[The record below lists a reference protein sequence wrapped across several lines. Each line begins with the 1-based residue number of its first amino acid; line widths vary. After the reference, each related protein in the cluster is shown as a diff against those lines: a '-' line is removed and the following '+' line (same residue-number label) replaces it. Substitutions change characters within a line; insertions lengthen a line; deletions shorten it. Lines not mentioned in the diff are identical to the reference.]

1 MSFEPTPRQVLAIWR
16 MLFMGERPLAGDLA
30 KRLGKKGRVERDQ
43 LVTAGVI
50 ELLPVAKPG
59 RGKRAALTE
68 KGWAWAQ
75 ENLDAEVSQSK
86 LAAEVLKAV
95 LKHLKR
101 YMETLGLALSE
112 VIRPN
117 PTYSGADLEE
127 LVREVYFG
135 LSGGR
140 SNIRIR
146 LSELRN
152 GLQGVPRPDLDS
164 ILLRM
169 QGDGLLSLYGLD
181 DPKEIRIED
190 EQAAINIAGF
200 EKHIVYLGG

>member
-1 MSFEPTPRQVLAIWR
+1 MSFQPTPRQSLALWR
-16 MLFMGERPLAGDLA
+16 MLFLGERPLAGDLA
-30 KRLGKKGRVERDQ
+30 KRLGKKGCLERDQ
-43 LVTAGVI
+43 LVKAGVI
-50 ELLPVAKPG
+50 ELLPVEKPG
-59 RGKRAALTE
+59 RGNQAAVTE

-86 LAAEVLKAV
+86 LAAEVLEAV

-101 YMETLGLALSE
+101 YMKTRGLALSE
-112 VIRPN
+112 IIRPN
-117 PTYSGADLEE
+117 PTYHGADLEK
-127 LVREVYFG
+127 LVREVYFS

-140 SNIRIR
+140 PNVRIR
-146 LSELRN
+146 LSELRK
-152 GLQGVPRPDLDS
+152 GLQGVSCADLDS
-164 ILLRM
+164 ILLGM
-169 QGDGLLSLYGLD
+169 QANGLLSLYGLD

>member
-1 MSFEPTPRQVLAIWR
+1 MSFQPTPRQILALWR
-16 MLFMGERPLAGDLA
+16 MLFLGERPLAGDLA
-30 KRLGKKGRVERDQ
+30 KRLGKRGRVERDQ
-43 LVTAGVI
+43 LVKAGVI
-50 ELLPVAKPG
+50 ELLAVEKPG
-59 RGKRAALTE
+59 RGKQSVVTE

-75 ENLDAEVSQSK
+75 ENLDAEISQSK
-86 LAAEVLKAV
+86 LAAEVLEAV

-101 YMETLGLALSE
+101 YMKTQGLALSE
-112 VIRPN
+112 IIRPN
-117 PTYSGADLEE
+117 PTCSGADLET
-127 LVREVYFG
+127 LVREVYFS

-140 SNIRIR
+140 PNVRIR

-164 ILLRM
+164 TLLRM
-169 QGDGLLSLYGLD
+169 QGNGLLSLYGLD

-190 EQAAINIAGF
+190 KQSAINIAGF